1 MRVVGDVGQQ
11 RCSCN
16 RGKRLAFLLF
26 QEKNV
31 IMMRDFHEYDSLY
44 IKGGVMVGELC
55 LVSVFLHLLMILFPN
70 AMHALAGT
78 ELYEDRVR
86 TVFIIANLAYL
97 LALSWVGIVL
107 DKRSVFIESI
117 LKNTQKISVLQL
129 IIMLTALYLLK
140 IDISLTFLLIYS
152 LWLFA
157 AFSIWRVFLRLV
169 LKSYRSHG
177 GNTKRVVVL
186 GAGSMANQVYNQL
199 VTNISYG
206 YKFMGFFDDR
216 DPENYKVPAEL
227 VKGKLADVNKY
238 ITDNDVHIV
247 YCALP
252 AGDDRKAIGIIRY
265 AEQNFIRCLIVP
277 DFRRFIEKKVELS
290 FLEEIPLV
298 SLRLEPLHK
307 FGNRVAKRLFDVV
320 FSGVFLVTI
329 FPILYIVLGTII
341 KLTSPGPIFFKQK
354 RTGENGRDFYC
365 IKFRSMHVNKEEDT
379 VQATK
384 NDSRVSK
391 IGAFMRKTNLD
402 EMPQF
407 INVFVGDMSI
417 VGPRPHML
425 KHTEMYSE
433 LIDKYMLRHWAKPG
447 ITGWAQVTGFRGET
461 QTLEQMEGRVKR
473 DVWYIENWSFALDLH
488 IIFLTVWNMI
498 KGEENAY

>member
-1 MRVVGDVGQQ
+1 M
-11 RCSCN
+11 
-16 RGKRLAFLLF
+16 K
-26 QEKNV
+26 
-31 IMMRDFHEYDSLY
+31 DFHDYDSLY
-44 IKGGVMVGELC
+44 IKTGVVAGEIA
-55 LVSVFLHLLMILFPN
+55 LVNLLLWALTCLFPD
-70 AMHALAGT
+70 AMRLHADT
-78 ELYEDRVR
+78 PDYETRLKMVYA
-86 TVFIIANLAYL
+86 VANMAYL

-117 LKNTQKISVLQL
+117 LKNVLKMSVLQFFM
-129 IIMLTALYLLK
+129 IFATLYLLK
-140 IDISLTFLLIYS
+140 IYISLSFLLVFS
-152 LWLFA
+152 LWVFA
-157 AFSIWRVFLRLV
+157 SLSCWRVFLRLM

-177 GNTKRVVVL
+177 GNTKRVVIL
-186 GAGSMANQVYNQL
+186 GAGSIANQVYNQL

-206 YKFMGFFDDR
+206 YKFLGFFDDR
-216 DPENYKVPAEL
+216 KPEDYKVDASL
-227 VKGKLADVNKY
+227 VKGTLAEVNDFV
-238 ITDNDVHIV
+238 TANDVSVI

-252 AGDDRKAIGIIRY
+252 AGDDRKAVGIIRY

-307 FGNRVAKRLFDVV
+307 FGNRLAKRLFDIL
-320 FSGVFLVTI
+320 FSTLFLVTI
-329 FPILYIVLGTII
+329 FPILFIVLGLII
-341 KLTSPGPIFFKQK
+341 KITSPGPIFFRQK

-365 IKFRSMHVNKEEDT
+365 IKFRSMHVNKEADT

-384 NDSRVSK
+384 GDARISK
-391 IGAFMRKTNLD
+391 IGAIMRKTNLD

-407 INVFVGDMSI
+407 INVFLGDMSI

-461 QTLEQMEGRVKR
+461 KTLEEMEGRVKR
-473 DVWYIENWSFALDLH
+473 DVWYIENWSFWLDLH

-498 KGEENAY
+498 KGEEKAY